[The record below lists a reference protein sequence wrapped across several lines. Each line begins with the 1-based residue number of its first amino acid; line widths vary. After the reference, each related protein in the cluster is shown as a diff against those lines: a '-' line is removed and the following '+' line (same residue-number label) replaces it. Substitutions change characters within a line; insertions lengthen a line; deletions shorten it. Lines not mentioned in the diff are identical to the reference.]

1 VAHHPIQHRV
11 GTFNESVSRWRE
23 SEHNPEGG
31 AVQLRALGFLMIAVL
46 GTASCANSSGVF
58 QRGPDDYTISASARP
73 VGGGAV
79 SAQSMAIMKAKEFCA
94 QSGKEM
100 VVRTIETNDLQV
112 QVDFRCVGKNEP
124 TIQQY

>member
-1 VAHHPIQHRV
+1 
-11 GTFNESVSRWRE
+11 
-23 SEHNPEGG
+23 
-31 AVQLRALGFLMIAVL
+31 
-46 GTASCANSSGVF
+46 
-58 QRGPDDYTISASARP
+58 
-73 VGGGAV
+73 
-79 SAQSMAIMKAKEFCA
+79 MKAKEFCA

>member
-1 VAHHPIQHRV
+1 M
-11 GTFNESVSRWRE
+11 
-23 SEHNPEGG
+23 
-31 AVQLRALGFLMIAVL
+31 RALGFLMIAVL

-79 SAQSMAIMKAKEFCA
+79 SAQSMAIQEAKQFCA

-100 VVRTIETNDLQV
+100 IVKTIETKDLQV
-112 QVDFRCVGKNEP
+112 QVDFRCVGKNDP
-124 TIQQY
+124 TIQQH